1 MHIKQEKN
9 ISIRRG
15 DVVIV
20 NFDPTVGAEIKKI
33 RPALVIQN
41 DIGNTY
47 SNTIIVTAITSREKG
62 EKRYS
67 TEVFLEKGD
76 AGLEYD
82 SVVLLSHIRTIDI
95 QRIIKKIGK
104 VNSDTMQSVDT
115 ALEISVGLV
124 EV

>member
-115 ALEISVGLV
+115 ALEISVGLIGV
-124 EV
+124 

>member
-20 NFDPTVGAEIKKI
+20 NFDPTIGAEIKKI

-62 EKRYS
+62 EKRYP

-76 AGLEYD
+76 AGLEDD